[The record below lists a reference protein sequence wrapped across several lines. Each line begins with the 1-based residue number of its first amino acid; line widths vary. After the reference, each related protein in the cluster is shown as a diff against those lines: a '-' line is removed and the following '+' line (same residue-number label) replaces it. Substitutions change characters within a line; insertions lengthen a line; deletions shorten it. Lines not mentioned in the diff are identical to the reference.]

1 MARGSGSAP
10 ARPRWLTAA
19 LVGGAVLV
27 VALIGFLLALALDAN
42 RDWIDPITA
51 VCSVLGA
58 ALTAIATFAAL
69 FAARDSRE
77 TSRQARQLSVASLRA
92 EESSLSAER
101 RWLQRPPDA
110 DAASSGRLS
119 ALPTDGDARPRLDEI
134 DERLTQIRRALGDGL

>member
-1 MARGSGSAP
+1 MARGSGNGSR
-10 ARPRWLTAA
+10 RPRWLTAA

-110 DAASSGRLS
+110 ASSGRRS
-119 ALPTDGDARPRLDEI
+119 ALPSDGAERPRLDEI
-134 DERLTQIRRALGDGL
+134 DERLTQIRRALDDGR